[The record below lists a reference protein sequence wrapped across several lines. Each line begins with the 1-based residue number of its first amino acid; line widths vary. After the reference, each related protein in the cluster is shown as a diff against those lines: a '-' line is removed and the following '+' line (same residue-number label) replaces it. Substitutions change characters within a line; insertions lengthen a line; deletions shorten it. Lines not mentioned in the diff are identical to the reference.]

1 MKSRK
6 YLKHEIEIENITY
19 DEKDKSFVVEY
30 SIYNSKGD
38 HVLTDTAKVQHD
50 MDGTELYFDAMEKL
64 KKLLKDNK
72 YDTKTQN

>member
-1 MKSRK
+1 MTPKK
-6 YLKHEIEIENITY
+6 YLKHEVEIENITY

-38 HVLTDTAKVQHD
+38 HILTDTAKVQHD

-64 KKLLKDNK
+64 KKLLKDIK
-72 YDTKTQN
+72 YGTKTQN

>member
-1 MKSRK
+1 MIPKK
-6 YLKHEIEIENITY
+6 YLKHEVEIETITY

-30 SIYNSKGD
+30 SIYNSKGE
-38 HVLTDTAKVQHD
+38 HVLTDTAKIQHT

-72 YDTKTQN
+72 YGTKTQN